1 MQGLHNAVKPAR
13 CSIGPV
19 LNLDL
24 YATPSERSQFG
35 VELVLPE
42 RVVHLE
48 RRPFVPRGLSHNT

>member
-24 YATPSERSQFG
+24 YATPSERSQSG
-35 VELVLPE
+35 IELEFPK
-42 RVVHLE
+42 RVVHGIH
-48 RRPFVPRGLSHNT
+48 V